1 MIRGVVEGLKPEV
14 TKVAGPVMTNLVGQL
29 VWQDTADPGDF
40 AKVRVELQSEW
51 PVEWRNG
58 PVDSDGKFVINGVAA
73 GRYRL
78 VIGGS
83 GIMPVPAQDIEVD
96 DKPPAFIK
104 IAVTKA

>member
-1 MIRGVVEGLKPEV
+1 MP
-14 TKVAGPVMTNLVGQL
+14 P
-29 VWQDTADPGDF
+29 
-40 AKVRVELQSEW
+40 
-51 PVEWRNG
+51 
-58 PVDSDGKFVINGVAA
+58 VINGVTA

-104 IAVTKA
+104 IAVTRA